1 MYCPSLRRSLL
12 GMLLIACA
20 TAAPIVRAA
29 EPPKPPQ
36 APNTRIVRVVG
47 VLYRSTDVKWL
58 TATPAEGGPVLKFGM
73 TDDMLKAYNGLRRGK
88 GDARDQILKVTFRA
102 GLSGDGWLTAVEPY
116 AAPPELMAPRAWT
129 FVGLT

>member
-1 MYCPSLRRSLL
+1 MFRPSLRRSWLMTL
-12 GMLLIACA
+12 IIACA
-20 TAAPIVRAA
+20 MVAAGVRAA

-36 APNTRIVRVVG
+36 TPNTRIVRVVG

-73 TDDMLKAYNGLRRGK
+73 TDDMLKAYNSLKRGR
-88 GDARDQILKVTFRA
+88 DPRDQILKVTFRA
-102 GLSGDGWLTAVEPY
+102 GLSGDGWLTALEPY

-129 FVGLT
+129 F